1 MRVQKLALPVM
12 QVHSCPILQVSM
24 VVTNRFVP
32 LPVVYEHER
41 FLVESLSLSGMYHVI
56 ARSVRCMHKLLRAH
70 WHGDLP
76 GWLPL
81 PCCFEGPSQSSHA
94 CLGWWLLAPQQH
106 CMSPSSPKVGAVLP
120 GLHCWRL
127 A

>member
-1 MRVQKLALPVM
+1 MRSQKLALRC
-12 QVHSCPILQVSM
+12 SFASTLQVSM

-56 ARSVRCMHKLLRAH
+56 ARSARCVHKVLPACWQR
-70 WHGDLP
+70 DLP

-81 PCCFEGPSQSSHA
+81 PCCFGAQGKSSEA
-94 CLGWWLLAPQQH
+94 STVWWMLVMQQH
-106 CMSPSSPKVGAVLP
+106 CTYLSSPKVGAALP
-120 GLHCWRL
+120 GLHRQ
-127 A
+127 

>member
-1 MRVQKLALPVM
+1 
-12 QVHSCPILQVSM
+12 M

-56 ARSVRCMHKLLRAH
+56 ARSARCMHKLLPACWQR
-70 WHGDLP
+70 DLP

-81 PCCFEGPSQSSHA
+81 PCCFGAQAKAVRPALSGVCWSCSSIAHTFV
-94 CLGWWLLAPQQH
+94 
-106 CMSPSSPKVGAVLP
+106 S
-120 GLHCWRL
+120 
-127 A
+127 